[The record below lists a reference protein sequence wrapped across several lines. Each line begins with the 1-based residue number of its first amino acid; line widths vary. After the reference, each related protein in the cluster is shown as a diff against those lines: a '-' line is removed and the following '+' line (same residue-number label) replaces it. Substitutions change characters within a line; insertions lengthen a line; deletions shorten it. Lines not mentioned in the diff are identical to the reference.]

1 MCEKSPAYLCNLLF
15 TSSDLYAPPQHVDP
29 FHAAGVTSEG
39 VLAPLGGR
47 TMPDPA
53 NQLRRILLLGNMVNK
68 PQTKANSLGIH
79 RQLLNWQR
87 T

>member
-1 MCEKSPAYLCNLLF
+1 
-15 TSSDLYAPPQHVDP
+15 
-29 FHAAGVTSEG
+29 
-39 VLAPLGGR
+39 
-47 TMPDPA
+47 MPDPA
-53 NQLRRILLLGNMVNK
+53 NQLRRILLLGNRVNK